1 MMILDVTMKKV
12 VEASYLTADSAAHYR
27 TILRYFYHQHERMRD
42 FIAPEE
48 ILEYMRSIQAFSDYH
63 EDQLHQQ
70 LAQLVKWNNL
80 IARQD
85 MTNAKT
91 VEEYKKKR
99 FRYQSTPYTIEI
111 ERMLVVLEKKVSDTF
126 QGSLERSQ
134 FERLLQAIAELQK
147 EMETQLKKSPEE
159 YMRLWEDVFRYFQTI
174 RTSTADYIAYI
185 NSEHT
190 DQQMQTEAFLVY
202 KNQFTTYLR
211 DFIVSLQ
218 KTSLQIGERLHELSP
233 QKLSLFFQ
241 KLIDHRQSIPRLE
254 DVSSSV
260 EEWRT
265 EYEEYWASLRKWF
278 LGSTT
283 QQSEL
288 EILQMQTN
296 EMIRRMTRYVQRIGE
311 RQQHFRSRKN
321 DYLHLAKWFADSSS
335 LDEAH
340 KISSVVFGAMTIQ
353 HLQLEEATTDNL
365 HSDTWDEDP
374 VILTIKPRTNR
385 YRERTKPGS
394 MTSNEEKKKKQ
405 REAYLEERRKERI
418 LIDQYMTEGKIK
430 LSALT
435 KVEPFVRKVLLSW
448 IGKSMASKD
457 RKVKTDYGL
466 IVKVTLD
473 KENTILLESHDGSL
487 KMPDCLFEFE
497 EQGGGKQ

>member
-1 MMILDVTMKKV
+1 MKKV

-48 ILEYMRSIQAFSDYH
+48 ILDYMRSIPSFADYQ

-85 MTNAKT
+85 MTSAKT

-111 ERMLVVLEKKVSDTF
+111 ERMLVVLEKKVGDAF

-134 FERLLQAIAELQK
+134 FDRLLQALTTLQK
-147 EMETQLKKSPEE
+147 ELETNLLKSNEE
-159 YMRLWEDVFRYFQTI
+159 YMRMWEDVLRYFQTI

-185 NSEHT
+185 NSEQT
-190 DQQMQTEAFLVY
+190 DQRMQTEAFLVY

-233 QKLSLFFQ
+233 KKLDSFFQ
-241 KLIDHRQSIPRLE
+241 KVIEHRKSIPRLE

-265 EYEEYWASLRKWF
+265 EYEEYWGSLRQWF
-278 LGSTT
+278 LGSST

-288 EILQMQTN
+288 EILQWQTN

-321 DYLHLAKWFADSSS
+321 DYLHLAKWFTNCDR

-340 KISSVVFGAMTIQ
+340 KLSSVVFGSMTIQ
-353 HLQLEEATTDNL
+353 HLQLEEGTTDNL

-374 VILTIKPRTNR
+374 VLLTLKPRTNR
-385 YRERTKPGS
+385 YREKTKPGS
-394 MTSNEEKKKKQ
+394 MTSNDEKKKKQ
-405 REAYLEERRKERI
+405 RELYLEERKRERA
-418 LIDQYMTEGKIK
+418 LIDQYMTEDTIR
-430 LSALT
+430 LSQLT
-435 KVEPFVRKVLLSW
+435 KVEPFIRKVLLGW
-448 IGKSMASKD
+448 IGKSMANKD

-466 IVKVTLD
+466 VVKVTLD
-473 KENTILLESHDGSL
+473 MDKQILLESDDGTL
-487 KMPDCLFEFE
+487 AMPDALFEFVAE
-497 EQGGGKQ
+497 GGGKG

>member
-1 MMILDVTMKKV
+1 MKKV
-12 VEASYLTADSAAHYR
+12 VEASYLTADSAAQYR

-48 ILEYMRSIQAFSDYH
+48 ILEYMRSIPSFSDYQ
-63 EDQLHQQ
+63 EEQLHQQ

-111 ERMLVVLEKKVSDTF
+111 ERMLVVLEKKVGDTF

-134 FERLLQAIAELQK
+134 FDRLLQSLIVLQQ
-147 EMETQLKKSPEE
+147 ETEGNLSKDAEE
-159 YMRLWEDVFRYFQTI
+159 YMRMWDDVFRYFQTI

-185 NSEHT
+185 NSEQT
-190 DQQMQTEAFLVY
+190 DQRMQTEAFLVY

-218 KTSLQIGERLHELSP
+218 KTSLQISERLQELSSTRLEP
-233 QKLSLFFQ
+233 FFQ
-241 KLIDHRQSIPRLE
+241 KLVEHRNSIPRLE
-254 DVSSSV
+254 DVSSSAD
-260 EEWRT
+260 EWKT
-265 EYEEYWASLRKWF
+265 EYREFWDSLRHWF
-278 LGSTT
+278 LGSSS

-288 EILQMQTN
+288 EMLQWQTN

-321 DYLHLAKWFADSSS
+321 DYLHLAKWFADAASI
-335 LDEAH
+335 DEAH
-340 KISSVVFGAMTIQ
+340 KLSSVVFGAMTIQ
-353 HLQLEEATTDNL
+353 HLQLEEGTTDNL
-365 HSDTWDEDP
+365 HSDTWDEEP
-374 VILTIKPRTNR
+374 IAIMLKPRTNR
-385 YRERTKPGS
+385 YREKTKPGA
-394 MTSNEEKKKKQ
+394 MKSNEEKKRLQ
-405 REAYLEERRKERI
+405 REQYLQERRQERE
-418 LIDQYMTEGKIK
+418 LIDQYMNDQKIQ
-430 LSALT
+430 LSQIR
-435 KVEPFVRKVLLSW
+435 KVEPFVRKVLLGW

-457 RKVKTDYGL
+457 HKVKTDYGL
-466 IVKVTLD
+466 IVKVTID
-473 KENTILLESHDGSL
+473 RENMILLESDDGIL
-487 KMPDCLFEFE
+487 KMPDALFEFE
-497 EQGGGKQ
+497 EQGSGKG